1 MNVEIVVQL
10 AVLASI
16 VVSGPLVIAL
26 LAVKKGNL

>member
-1 MNVEIVVQL
+1 MNIEIAAQL
-10 AVLASI
+10 VVLASI